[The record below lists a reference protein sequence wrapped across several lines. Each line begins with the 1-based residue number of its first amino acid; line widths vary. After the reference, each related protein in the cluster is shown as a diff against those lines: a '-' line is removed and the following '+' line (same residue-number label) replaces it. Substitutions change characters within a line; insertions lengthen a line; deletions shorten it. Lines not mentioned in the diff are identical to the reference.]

1 MDEGGNL
8 LYQVVRYHPKAFK
21 QRRPDG
27 RGGWIWN
34 VDGVRRVPY
43 RLPELIE
50 AIGNG
55 HPVFIVEGEKDVD
68 ALKGIGITATCNAGG
83 ASKWLDEHA
92 AYFAGADVIA
102 TPDNDDPGRK
112 HAECVATSLH
122 KTAARIRLLEL
133 PGLPPA
139 GDVSDWL
146 AAGGTVESLWQLVEA
161 APEASEVARLQGG
174 APRNDAQD
182 RLESVC
188 AADVTMRAIR
198 WLWPNR
204 FALGKL
210 GIIGGLP
217 DRGKGCIT
225 ADIIA
230 RTTKGEEWPCGE
242 GRAIK
247 GNVILLTAEDDL
259 EDTVI
264 PRLVAAGADMK
275 RVHIIRMV
283 KTKDGGKRQFSL
295 ISDLVPLERKLNE
308 IGGVVLVVIDPL
320 SAYLGVNKMDSYR
333 TTDVRGVLTPLAD
346 LTADQKIA
354 MIGIMHFNKSTN
366 VTNAMLRLSDSLA
379 FVAASRHAYVVVDEP
394 DGNRRLFTKAKNNL
408 ATRDVKALAYTLEG
422 ISVGTDQETKETI
435 VAPRVAW
442 GLEHVDV
449 TADQA
454 LAAEAGGKDEPTAKE
469 ANIEFLSSVLDDA
482 PTRVEDI
489 EREARAAELLKGDQP
504 INKDK
509 PFREAKKALG
519 IKSYQPKGEKGV
531 GWYWALPKHQAP

>member
-1 MDEGGNL
+1 M
-8 LYQVVRYHPKAFK
+8 RYEPKAFK

-27 RGGWIWN
+27 HGGWIWN
-34 VDGVRRVPY
+34 LDGVRRVPY

-50 AIGNG
+50 TIGNG
-55 HPVFIVEGEKDVD
+55 HPVFPVEGEKDVESMR
-68 ALKGIGITATCNAGG
+68 AIGVTATCNAGG
-83 ASKWLDEHA
+83 AGKWRDEYA
-92 AYFAGADVIA
+92 AYFADADVIA
-102 TPDNDDPGRK
+102 IPDDDDTGRK
-112 HAECVATSLH
+112 HAECVATSLY

-139 GDVSDWL
+139 GDVSNWL
-146 AAGGTVESLWQLVEA
+146 AAGGTVEGLWQLVEA
-161 APEASEVARLQGG
+161 TPQWTPSEAPEASESARAQAS
-174 APRNDAQD
+174 APPNDAHD
-182 RLESVC
+182 SLESVC

-242 GRAIK
+242 GHAIK

-264 PRLVAAGADMK
+264 PRLMAAGADMK

-283 KTKDGGKRQFSL
+283 KTKGGGKRQFSL
-295 ISDLVPLERKLNE
+295 ISDLVLLERKLNE

-422 ISVGTDQETKETI
+422 ISVGTDQETQETI
-435 VAPRVAW
+435 VAQVAW

-469 ANIEFLSSVLDDA
+469 ANIEFLNSVLDDD

-489 EREARAAELLKGDQP
+489 EREARSAGLLKADTP

-519 IKSYQPKGEKGV
+519 IKSYQPKGEKGA